1 VLIETGLT
9 RPNGDREV
17 LPPPVVI
24 QGVPTDGQAD
34 SMRWTLNH
42 WFKITGTTKIEGTT
56 YLVANPIVEDKRHTE
71 YDKQLSQ
78 K

>member
-1 VLIETGLT
+1 
-9 RPNGDREV
+9 
-17 LPPPVVI
+17 
-24 QGVPTDGQAD
+24 
-34 SMRWTLNH
+34 MRWTLNH